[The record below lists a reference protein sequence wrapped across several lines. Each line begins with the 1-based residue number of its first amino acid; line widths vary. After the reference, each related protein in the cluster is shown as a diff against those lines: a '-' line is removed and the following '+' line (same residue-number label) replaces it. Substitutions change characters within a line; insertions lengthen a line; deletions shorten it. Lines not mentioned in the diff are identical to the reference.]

1 MTFGFFALQQRRP
14 SLSRSGR
21 SEALGLYQ
29 YQLTAPVGGW
39 AVTPRVACRG
49 LKGARTVLT
58 PFFSSFARK
67 ARGPRSGYCWVLCRD
82 G

>member
-49 LKGARTVLT
+49 LKGARTVLP
-58 PFFSSFARK
+58 PFFSRFARK
-67 ARGPRSGYCWVLCRD
+67 ARGPRIGYCWVLCRD